1 MSTVSNAT
9 NLVISSSYLERGLT
23 RVQFAA
29 TAASLTL
36 SSHSLYG
43 KTAPSAL
50 LSNKQRKPVI
60 PSNMGIMHDFEGMK
74 CSCSLC
80 SSAAHII
87 LLKEQLFAVLSSWV
101 DCRWFGLWRQY
112 FLEGALG
119 ASGLCFAMQV
129 SYVIKCIS

>member
-1 MSTVSNAT
+1 MSAVSNAT

-50 LSNKQRKPVI
+50 LSDKQTKPVVR
-60 PSNMGIMHDFEGMK
+60 SNMD
-74 CSCSLC
+74 
-80 SSAAHII
+80 II
-87 LLKEQLFAVLSSWV
+87 HVV
-101 DCRWFGLWRQY
+101 P
-112 FLEGALG
+112 
-119 ASGLCFAMQV
+119 V
-129 SYVIKCIS
+129 NT

>member
-36 SSHSLYG
+36 SSHGLYG

-50 LSNKQRKPVI
+50 LRDKQTKPLI
-60 PSNMGIMHDFEGMK
+60 PSKVG
-74 CSCSLC
+74 
-80 SSAAHII
+80 II
-87 LLKEQLFAVLSSWV
+87 LVVPVNA
-101 DCRWFGLWRQY
+101 
-112 FLEGALG
+112 
-119 ASGLCFAMQV
+119 
-129 SYVIKCIS
+129 